1 MATAPAEAQG
11 PSDGELI
18 EAVRHGS
25 TEAYGT
31 LYERHVAAA
40 QNMARQVSRSQ
51 AEADDLVSEAFA
63 KVLATLRGGRGPTT
77 AFRAYLLTALRH
89 VAYDRTR
96 RDRKLQLA
104 EDVTEVSGAE
114 ASVPFT
120 DTAVA
125 GLERSLA
132 ARAFARLPERWK
144 TVLWHIEVEGETP
157 AQVGPLLGLTPN
169 GVSALAYRA
178 REGLRQAYLQVHLSS
193 LSDDEPGIASCRAA
207 ADRLGAWTR
216 GGLSKR
222 ETAQVDNHLD
232 GCDRCRGLAA
242 ELADVNGGLRAVIAP
257 LVIGTGATAYLLS
270 GGGASATAAA
280 ASAGA
285 GGSAAGAASSV
296 PRQAVSGVAA
306 SAALCL
312 ALALALTSGTAP
324 LPSASAPPPA
334 PEPAV
339 APPPAPRP
347 PAPSPQAPQ
356 QPSPQPAPAPA
367 PAPAAPTPKLDA
379 HGPTEPLTLVPGGDP
394 ADLPITVRNDGTGP
408 SDPVTAILSLPPG
421 VSSEIPGVT
430 SQQSGPA
437 GTAPA
442 SARTAR
448 AAEAASGP
456 GVRCESWDGGLQCS
470 SERGL
475 EPGEQL
481 TFDLHVTAAA
491 DATGGEIGA
500 RIVAGADLDLPLS
513 RIQVLMRS
521 GDGVDVSVSAAA
533 HPLHDLLLGG
543 EVPEGPP
550 LRLNLDVRNTGV
562 TRGRAEAVAVLPAG
576 ARALGIP
583 PACDLLPSDDE
594 LRCSAELDP
603 GESYRGHLWLAGLP
617 VEPRGASGG
626 EEREVTIPV
635 RARLGTANDSAAV
648 TTRLWFPWRPRPE
661 PDCPLPPLWP
671 LRPADG
677 AEWPCWLPD
686 VPGLPERP
694 GPPEV
699 PGLPELPGPPGLPG
713 LPGLPGWAPPS
724 QGPAPAPEP
733 TPGSEPTQAPT
744 PVPTGPGTSAPPEP
758 PSSEPTRPPES
769 PEPEPAPD
777 ERRLPILEPLLPPTA
792 PPPWW
797 RFPR

>member
-280 ASAGA
+280 
-285 GGSAAGAASSV
+285 
-296 PRQAVSGVAA
+296 
-306 SAALCL
+306 
-312 ALALALTSGTAP
+312 
-324 LPSASAPPPA
+324 
-334 PEPAV
+334 
-339 APPPAPRP
+339 
-347 PAPSPQAPQ
+347 
-356 QPSPQPAPAPA
+356 
-367 PAPAAPTPKLDA
+367 
-379 HGPTEPLTLVPGGDP
+379 
-394 ADLPITVRNDGTGP
+394 
-408 SDPVTAILSLPPG
+408 
-421 VSSEIPGVT
+421 
-430 SQQSGPA
+430 
-437 GTAPA
+437 
-442 SARTAR
+442 
-448 AAEAASGP
+448 
-456 GVRCESWDGGLQCS
+456 
-470 SERGL
+470 
-475 EPGEQL
+475 
-481 TFDLHVTAAA
+481 
-491 DATGGEIGA
+491 
-500 RIVAGADLDLPLS
+500 
-513 RIQVLMRS
+513 
-521 GDGVDVSVSAAA
+521 
-533 HPLHDLLLGG
+533 
-543 EVPEGPP
+543 
-550 LRLNLDVRNTGV
+550 
-562 TRGRAEAVAVLPAG
+562 
-576 ARALGIP
+576 
-583 PACDLLPSDDE
+583 
-594 LRCSAELDP
+594 
-603 GESYRGHLWLAGLP
+603 
-617 VEPRGASGG
+617 
-626 EEREVTIPV
+626 
-635 RARLGTANDSAAV
+635 
-648 TTRLWFPWRPRPE
+648 
-661 PDCPLPPLWP
+661 
-671 LRPADG
+671 
-677 AEWPCWLPD
+677 
-686 VPGLPERP
+686 
-694 GPPEV
+694 
-699 PGLPELPGPPGLPG
+699 
-713 LPGLPGWAPPS
+713 
-724 QGPAPAPEP
+724 
-733 TPGSEPTQAPT
+733 
-744 PVPTGPGTSAPPEP
+744 
-758 PSSEPTRPPES
+758 
-769 PEPEPAPD
+769 
-777 ERRLPILEPLLPPTA
+777 
-792 PPPWW
+792 
-797 RFPR
+797 